1 MPTVL
6 DRVIAPAIRQG
17 LGPSFDP
24 DVAVHSDGFRPGR
37 SAPQALERAWRE
49 IADGDR
55 GVVQL
60 DLETCFDRV
69 HHDRGRSRVART
81 VTDKRLLKVIRR
93 DLNAWIMQ
101 DGGVSQREA
110 GRPQGSPLSPRW
122 SNIL

>member
-6 DRVIAPAIRQG
+6 DRFIAPAILQG

-24 DVAVHSDGFRPGR
+24 GFSARSDGFRPGR
-37 SAPQALERAWRE
+37 SAPQALERSCRE

-93 DLNAWIMQ
+93 DLNVGIRQ
-101 DGGVSQREA
+101 EGVVSQREA

-122 SNIL
+122 SKIL